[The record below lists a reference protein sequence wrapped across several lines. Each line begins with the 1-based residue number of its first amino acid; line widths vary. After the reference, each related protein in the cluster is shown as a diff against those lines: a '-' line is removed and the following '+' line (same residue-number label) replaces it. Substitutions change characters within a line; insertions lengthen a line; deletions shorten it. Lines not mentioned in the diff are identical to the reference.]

1 VIKGKAKSERLELV
15 ASKSSEKN
23 GKAGVEK
30 ENETECGAEIETRQ
44 GKIQRD
50 ETQTEKETENLF
62 ETNLQL

>member
-1 VIKGKAKSERLELV
+1 MIKGKAKSERLELV

-30 ENETECGAEIETRQ
+30 KHETEYGAEMEARQ

-50 ETQTEKETENLF
+50 GTQTEKETENLF